1 MGGYGLG
8 GYGEGGYGTGGSGG
22 SGVSAL
28 AFEQG
33 FVTLLTS
40 DAGVSAAGRG
50 GYYAQLPKDY
60 TLPSWT
66 YTVISDPSDYTLQA
80 TVELS
85 AMRMQVDCYGSTGA
99 QAITLAKAIDRVL
112 SGFLGTLSDGTI
124 VQGCFRTNRIDFFDD
139 SARNYRRMLEYQ
151 IWYVEP

>member
-8 GYGEGGYGTGGSGG
+8 GYGEGGYGTG
-22 SGVSAL
+22 SGVSNL

-33 FVTLLTS
+33 FVALVNT
-40 DAGVSAAGRG
+40 AAAG
-50 GYYAQLPKDY
+50 GYFAQLPKDAQ
-60 TLPSWT
+60 LPAWT
-66 YTVISDPSDYTLQA
+66 YLVVSDPSDYTLQA

-85 AMRMQVDCYGSTGA
+85 AMRMQIDCYGQTGA
-99 QAITLAKAIDRVL
+99 QAITLAKAIDAVL
-112 SGFLGTLSDGTI
+112 SGYLGTLPDGTL

-139 SARNYRRMLEYQ
+139 AARNFRRMLEYQ